1 MLTIIFNMMDTLFLL
16 VSFAIVVLILHN
28 RTSVV
33 IAHRLS
39 TIQPD
44 NEIIVLNAS
53 EIVQRGNHHD
63 LIITGG
69 IFKKLREMQSFT

>member
-28 RTSVV
+28 RTSVG
-33 IAHRLS
+33 IARRLS
-39 TIQPD
+39 TIQPA
-44 NEIIVLNAS
+44 NEIIVLNAG

-63 LIITGG
+63 LIATGG
-69 IFKKLREMQSFT
+69 IFKKLFEMHSFT